1 MGIYFKNNARKYE
14 KGMLVNKDFKFF
26 LSVSKKN
33 YSEKPPQS
41 VMHTVGFKPR
51 QLTVEET
58 LQHAV
63 NGYAFCYI
71 FESPEKDGYLKIKF
85 KEVERVK

>member
-1 MGIYFKNNARKYE
+1 MREKNE
-14 KGMLVNKDFKFF
+14 TGMLVNNDFKFF

-41 VMHTVGFKPR
+41 IMHTLGFKPR
-51 QLTVEET
+51 LLTVEET

-71 FESPEKDGYLKIKF
+71 FEPSDKDGS
-85 KEVERVK
+85 R